1 MTSPAPANGAA
12 HPWKAIL
19 KTGAVLAG
27 YAAAFAVAS
36 AAVYVRQLHTQ
47 GPDAQA
53 SDDMY
58 AFGDDILF
66 VQVFGGLGLFPTGL
80 ALYFLRPVRAFWTIL
95 AIAALAFA
103 ATGPLTSIVI
113 ALASGVPGLPPY
125 WTAWAALGVLRLLPA
140 PLFAA
145 AFLLGSCFA
154 PSRFPRWALLGAT
167 VMEGVAAAY
176 ALFHWFIAPRLASL

>member
-12 HPWKAIL
+12 HPWKALL
-19 KTGAVLAG
+19 KTGAVLGG

-36 AAVYVRQLHTQ
+36 AAVYVGQLLTP

-58 AFGDDILF
+58 ALGNDFFF
-66 VQVFGGLGLFPTGL
+66 VQVFGGLALFPTGL
-80 ALYFLRPVRAFWTIL
+80 ALYFLRRVRAFWTIL
-95 AIAALAFA
+95 AIASLAFA
-103 ATGPLTSIVI
+103 ATGPLASIVI

-125 WTAWAALGVLRLLPA
+125 WTACAVFGVLRLLPT

-145 AFLLGSCFA
+145 AFLLGSCLA

-167 VMEGVAAAY
+167 VMECIAAAY
-176 ALFHWFIAPRLASL
+176 AFFHWFIAPRLASL